1 VVDAHGLAPV
11 SPTAARVSAPSQ
23 PLPMIEGWGRLPVP
37 GREETQRIVDRLN
50 EFVIAAKGRI
60 YLTKDRSTRAEHF
73 RAMEPRLPA
82 FMALREKWDPKRR
95 LRSAQSQR
103 LFGDKA

>member
-1 VVDAHGLAPV
+1 MLLDTR
-11 SPTAARVSAPSQ
+11 SPPD
-23 PLPMIEGWGRLPVP
+23 L
-37 GREETQRIVDRLN
+37 QRIIDSLN

-60 YLTKDRSTRAEHF
+60 YLTKDRFTRADHF

-82 FMALREKWDPKRR
+82 FLALRDKFDPKRH
-95 LRSAQSQR
+95 LRSAQSAR